1 MGDCESEI
9 LNALWNADR
18 NGRRA
23 PLREAVRAARDYG
36 LTDEQIA
43 GELMTTTDKVV
54 ELGDSR

>member
-1 MGDCESEI
+1 MAESESGI
-9 LNALWNADR
+9 ISALWDADR
-18 NGRRA
+18 KGHHG
-23 PLREAVRAARDYG
+23 PLREAIRAARDYG